1 MSFPFTFSESL
12 WISSGVQQ
20 AYARRNEFQLADSA
34 AYFLSNVAKFTADN
48 FVPSDQDI
56 LRTRVKTTGIVKVR
70 KINLNQKL
78 ELKFETLKFF
88 CKKSTIRRI
97 CMKIFYL
104 SAIVYY
110 LPSICILAYLL
121 LNNIAISGVLLHNVV
136 GPIQFVCMQFR
147 SH

>member
-1 MSFPFTFSESL
+1 MSFLFTFSESL

-70 KINLNQKL
+70 KI
-78 ELKFETLKFF
+78 E
-88 CKKSTIRRI
+88 
-97 CMKIFYL
+97 
-104 SAIVYY
+104 
-110 LPSICILAYLL
+110 P
-121 LNNIAISGVLLHNVV
+121 
-136 GPIQFVCMQFR
+136 
-147 SH
+147 